1 MISHPRPFQRRVLVA
16 ALTMAALA
24 TAHAQT
30 PKGATPAA
38 SPPAGPPPGIDP
50 PEPFIPPNLFALPD
64 DLEVTLW
71 AKSPQFRNPSN
82 MDIDAQGRV
91 WLTEAYNYRRHI
103 GKDPAGDRVMVLED
117 TDGDGKA
124 DKSHVFVQET
134 ALLAPL
140 GIAVIDNKIYV
151 SCA

>member
-1 MISHPRPFQRRVLVA
+1 MISHPRPFQRRVLAIVA
-16 ALTMAALA
+16 FSMVAVV
-24 TAHAQT
+24 TAQAQA
-30 PKGATPAA
+30 PKSKAPAATPPTGA
-38 SPPAGPPPGIDP
+38 PPGIDP
-50 PEPFIPPNLFALPD
+50 PEPFIPPNMFAIPD

-91 WLTEAYNYRRHI
+91 WITEAYNYRRHI

-124 DKSHVFVQET
+124 DRSSVFVQEPS
-134 ALLAPL
+134 LLAPL
-140 GIAVIDNKIYV
+140 G
-151 SCA
+151 